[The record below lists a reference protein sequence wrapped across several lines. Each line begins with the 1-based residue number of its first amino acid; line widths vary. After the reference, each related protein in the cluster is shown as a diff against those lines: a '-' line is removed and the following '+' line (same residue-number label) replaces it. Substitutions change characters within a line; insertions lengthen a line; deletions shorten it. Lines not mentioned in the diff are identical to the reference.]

1 MNQLQLFEGRSV
13 PKRKVKRN
21 RIRSKMRRQAA
32 WLRLH
37 AAEIAANRDRA
48 SIRQTMRCPKLLSGA
63 MPRVVLKEKYLQRPR
78 SPESEFGLTFKP
90 PSQRKE
96 LAEFIGCSAA
106 AGIVAD
112 VAEAEFF
119 RTKRRDSLGGFGKK
133 NAIKRY

>member
-1 MNQLQLFEGRSV
+1 MQTQFEFDAEGVFDQPIRPV
-13 PKRKVKRN
+13 RIRKRKQ
-21 RIRSKMRRQAA
+21 RRKK
-32 WLRLH
+32 WISMTEGSTLER
-37 AAEIAANRDRA
+37 RA
-48 SIRQTMRCPKLLSGA
+48 IRQTMRCPKLLSGA
-63 MPRVVLKEKYLQRPR
+63 MPRVILKEKYLQRPR